1 MTEEN
6 NEQSSGG
13 IVTCSAEFSK
23 DLDKFAELFE
33 GHGAPKREAARFAM
47 AIGIQKGL
55 REKRSE
61 WKKPTEKQKISTIA
75 HLYGQFD
82 DKGRFDFDS
91 LFDILDLK
99 DKDDDTPI
107 QHLIS
112 EYVTGG
118 MRYIKD
124 NELNNLD
131 EWSRMKDDFPH
142 LFTQED

>member
-1 MTEEN
+1 MKKLVVITL
-6 NEQSSGG
+6 
-13 IVTCSAEFSK
+13 IAFS
-23 DLDKFAELFE
+23 LVFTGCF
-33 GHGAPKREAARFAM
+33 
-47 AIGIQKGL
+47 
-55 REKRSE
+55 
-61 WKKPTEKQKISTIA
+61 
-75 HLYGQFD
+75 
-82 DKGRFDFDS
+82 
-91 LFDILDLK
+91 
-99 DKDDDTPI
+99 KDDDTPI

>member
-1 MTEEN
+1 MSDNDDE
-6 NEQSSGG
+6 SSGG
-13 IVTCSAEFSK
+13 IITCSAEFSK
-23 DLDKFAELFE
+23 DLDQFSELFE
-33 GHGAPKREAARFAM
+33 GAKKREAARFAM

-55 REKRSE
+55 REKRSD
-61 WKKPTEKQKISTIA
+61 WKKPKNQKISTIA
-75 HLYGQFD
+75 HLSGQFD

-99 DKDDDTPI
+99 NKDDDTPI
-107 QHLIS
+107 HHLIS

-118 MRYIKD
+118 MRYIEE
-124 NELNNLD
+124 NELKNLD